1 MDDGIGILGINQCE
15 QLENETDQEKQ
26 DDLVKEHTMNF
37 VTGGNPTWEIFMLS
51 KPVKSQMSSKMPN
64 CLVERVQTKRIQ
76 EKIKDMGNIDKK
88 SVAMA
93 NILHNP
99 GAGATTIGKHVLW
112 NLKEQFRCAYLD
124 GDVIK
129 DVPMKKLSE
138 MILLFRKI
146 KEKDSKATGIEGPGC
161 KTVLLFLDNTS
172 FEYVKTLQRN
182 LDQVVETE
190 KIKYNKTI
198 VILLYAERSANLD
211 IERGSD
217 YDSPNIFKVKSQI
230 DKKEQKSFS
239 VKLGLLDKTNIPP
252 ESMLTFVMMAEGF
265 NEDSERVKRDVQNIL
280 RDIHH
285 YPRQEKLLMVLAIYK
300 FYSDGNL
307 PVSLCDSILGHSKSP
322 ILERLCCHVKP
333 FVEERK
339 EYDEGYGSFS
349 VLQVT
354 HLPIAKQAM
363 KELFS
368 KNKVDVQAVLF
379 DFLDTDSVKQRFLK
393 DKIRDDIR
401 RLLTSRTSTDQNK
414 LRYSKLILDI
424 QRDQS
429 SKKAR
434 DLLEKGFNTLHE
446 DALIAQTLARFLNDE
461 KEFKEAKE
469 WAQKAID
476 SGTGRYT
483 FIDTLGR
490 IYKAH

>member
-1 MDDGIGILGINQCE
+1 MKISEVMKSIVTRTAGVNEIVCLYEEESTLKTYQNKLYDIVDPKELKQHSATVSWGHLSSFVKKNKAQSDCNELNIPSSCGVNVTLEAAQVKRFMDDGIGILGINQCE

-26 DDLVKEHTMNF
+26 DELVKEHTMNF
-37 VTGGNPTWEIFMLS
+37 VTGGNPTWDIFMLS

-99 GAGATTIGKHVLW
+99 GAGATTIGKDVLW

-161 KTVLLFLDNTS
+161 KTVFLFVDNTS
-172 FEYVKTLQRN
+172 FEYVKTPQRN

-211 IERGSD
+211 IERCSD
-217 YDSPNIFKVKSQI
+217 YDSPNIFKVESQL

-252 ESMLTFVMMAEGF
+252 
-265 NEDSERVKRDVQNIL
+265 
-280 RDIHH
+280 
-285 YPRQEKLLMVLAIYK
+285 
-300 FYSDGNL
+300 
-307 PVSLCDSILGHSKSP
+307 
-322 ILERLCCHVKP
+322 
-333 FVEERK
+333 
-339 EYDEGYGSFS
+339 
-349 VLQVT
+349 
-354 HLPIAKQAM
+354 
-363 KELFS
+363 
-368 KNKVDVQAVLF
+368 
-379 DFLDTDSVKQRFLK
+379 
-393 DKIRDDIR
+393 
-401 RLLTSRTSTDQNK
+401 
-414 LRYSKLILDI
+414 
-424 QRDQS
+424 
-429 SKKAR
+429 
-434 DLLEKGFNTLHE
+434 
-446 DALIAQTLARFLNDE
+446 
-461 KEFKEAKE
+461 
-469 WAQKAID
+469 
-476 SGTGRYT
+476 
-483 FIDTLGR
+483 
-490 IYKAH
+490 